1 MQALQYNRPG
11 KLLLEDLPIPEPA
24 PDEVLIRV
32 SHAGICG
39 TDIHILAEEA
49 PAAPVVVLGHEFS
62 GTVSATGKNIF
73 HLRPGERVCVDPNNY
88 CGRCD
93 YCRSGEVHF
102 CRNLEPVGVFRDGA
116 WAEYCIAPVNQVYP
130 LPHNVPTDWGALCEP
145 LSCILH
151 GWDRLQ
157 PISPDSRIL
166 ILGGGIIGIL
176 WGLMLRQYRMNNLL
190 FSEPLENRQKILANL
205 EFSAVTP
212 TEAAEMFCEGKQDF
226 NVIIDCTGVPTAVE
240 VALNWIAPLGKFLFF
255 GVCPHDSHVTIK
267 PFQVFKKE
275 LTLIGSVIN
284 PFTFSR
290 AIRLVEKIQLPLDS
304 LGVKKYTI
312 SEYQKAVEDVKS
324 GRVTKGMFVAD

>member
-11 KLLLEDLPIPEPA
+11 ILILKDLPIPEPA
-24 PDEVLIRV
+24 ADEVLIKV

-39 TDIHILAEEA
+39 TDIHILADEA

-62 GTVSATGKNIF
+62 GTVAAKGKNVG
-73 HLRPGERVCVDPNNY
+73 HLKPGERVCVDPNNY
-88 CGRCD
+88 CGHCD

-116 WAEYCIAPVNQVYP
+116 WAEYCAAPVNQVYP
-130 LPHNVPTDWGALCEP
+130 LPDSIPPDWGALCEP

-176 WGLMLRQYRMNNLL
+176 WGLMLRQYRLDNLL

-212 TEAAEMFCEGKQDF
+212 TEAAEMFREGKQDF
-226 NVIIDCTGVPTAVE
+226 NVIIDCSGVPTAVE
-240 VALNWIAPLGKFLFF
+240 EALNWIAPLGKFLFF
-255 GVCPHDSHVTIK
+255 GVCPQNSEIK
-267 PFQVFKKE
+267 INPFQVFKKE

-290 AIRLVEKIQLPLDS
+290 AIRLIEEIQLPLDS
-304 LGVKKYTI
+304 LGLKKYPLV
-312 SEYQKAVEDVKS
+312 EYQKAIEDIKS
-324 GRVTKGMFVAD
+324 GWVTKGMFVAD